1 MIHKLEG
8 SITVGTTGTISALMT
23 HELSIPQT
31 PVPRKR
37 PHTVPVS
44 VYCGVTTKMLQPRRT
59 LSYRMSTPEKVSNA
73 NRTRSINK
81 TILRT
86 RDIGHRLPMLSSE
99 DVSKDRTPNRGKTTK
114 KRYHVEIVDFKCGN
128 SDKAW
133 SRPISDQF
141 RKLSFSRLSD

>member
-1 MIHKLEG
+1 MIHTLEG

-31 PVPRKR
+31 PVSRKR

-59 LSYRMSTPEKVSNA
+59 SSYRMSTPEKVSNA
-73 NRTRSINK
+73 NHMKPGSVKI

-86 RDIGHRLPMLSSE
+86 QDIGHRLPMLSSE
-99 DVSKDRTPNRGKTTK
+99 DISKDRTPNRGKTT
-114 KRYHVEIVDFKCGN
+114 
-128 SDKAW
+128 
-133 SRPISDQF
+133 
-141 RKLSFSRLSD
+141 